1 MRLPQGIFALIYL
14 LEPQPPPLVSMG
26 FKGIFPV
33 QMSGPNFGELATRG
47 GWRDPSLVSQ
57 A

>member
-14 LEPQPPPLVSMG
+14 PEPQLPSLVSMG

-33 QMSGPNFGELATRG
+33 QMSRPNFCDLATHG